1 MFVSEILDTQLG
13 LTYVGDEEEIY
24 GEVLQIYVDTAPEKL
39 ALIKQLL
46 QEEDW
51 KNYIIEVHALK
62 STSLNIGASVLSA
75 RAKELEF
82 AGKEEN
88 YQIIYEN
95 TDEVLEMYREVVE
108 ECKRYLNQRECD
120 RADGECENR
129 QEASLE
135 QIQELAERILE
146 ECDAFDGDAV
156 ESLCDELCGLSYGSV
171 NLADVFCQVKADVRE
186 FEFNRAARRTKE
198 FLEML

>member
-1 MFVSEILDTQLG
+1 MFVSEILDTKLG

-88 YQIIYEN
+88 YQLIYEN

-108 ECKRYLNQRECD
+108 ECKRYLNQSESD
-120 RADGECENR
+120 LSDEECENR
-129 QEASLE
+129 QEASFE
-135 QIQELAERILE
+135 QIKELAEHILE

-156 ESLCDELCGLSYGSV
+156 ENLCDELCGLSYGQV
-171 NLADVFCQVKADVRE
+171 DLEEIFWQVKADVRE

-198 FLEML
+198 FLEEL

>member
-1 MFVSEILDTQLG
+1 MFVSENLDTELG

-24 GEVLQIYVDTAPEKL
+24 REVLQIYVDTAPEKL

-51 KNYIIEVHALK
+51 RNYIIEVHALK

-88 YQIIYEN
+88 YQLIYDN
-95 TDEVLEMYREVVE
+95 TDEVLELYSEVVE
-108 ECKRYLNQRECD
+108 ECKRYLGQMEED
-120 RADGECENR
+120 SADVAYEKR
-129 QEASLE
+129 PEASLE
-135 QIQELAERILE
+135 QLRELGERILE

-156 ESLCDELCGLSYGSV
+156 ENLCDELCGLSYDQV
-171 NLADVFCQVKADVRE
+171 DLEEIFWQVKADVRE

-198 FLEML
+198 FLDRL

>member
-1 MFVSEILDTQLG
+1 MFVSENLDTELG

-24 GEVLQIYVDTAPEKL
+24 REVLQIYVDTAPEKL

-51 KNYIIEVHALK
+51 KNYTIEVHALK

-88 YQIIYEN
+88 YQLIYDN
-95 TDEVLEMYREVVE
+95 TDEVLELYREVVE
-108 ECKRYLNQRECD
+108 ECKRYLGQMEED
-120 RADGECENR
+120 SADVAYENR
-129 QEASLE
+129 PEASLE
-135 QIQELAERILE
+135 QLRELGERILE

-156 ESLCDELCGLSYGSV
+156 ENLCDELCGLSYGTV
-171 NLADVFCQVKADVRE
+171 DLEEIFWLVKADVRE

-198 FLEML
+198 FLDRL